1 MIKITKEQLKE
12 LYVKGVCYTE
22 DTIKVVDD
30 DEDWTLSEQ
39 EEPQLSGTKFNAL
52 FIEDIKKCRDL
63 ILEDIELRGLCCP
76 FAVREVIN
84 EIINKRFGD
93 LK

>member
-30 DEDWTLSEQ
+30 DNDWNLATNILYDGYGEITLENNSEDENL
-39 EEPQLSGTKFNAL
+39 K
-52 FIEDIKKCRDL
+52 
-63 ILEDIELRGLCCP
+63 
-76 FAVREVIN
+76 
-84 EIINKRFGD
+84 IIQK
-93 LK
+93 